1 MSPTQ
6 LRRIGASL
14 RQIAFP
20 LVVFLVC
27 LQAFEI
33 VMMPLVN

>member
-1 MSPTQ
+1 MDPLL

-20 LVVFLVC
+20 LFVFLVC
-27 LQAFEI
+27 LYAFQI
-33 VMMPLVN
+33 MLMPLV